1 MKNKVENMIVS
12 LLPDAIPGE
21 DFEVAILPDNTAEII
36 SWDVAKLGV
45 FPGLAKLR
53 DMYLKFAARR
63 KKIMPNF
70 DDSDPLPYM
79 TKKNEEKVRRMYD
92 VSHLPTVEVIN
103 GIAFAK
109 RKEK

>member
-1 MKNKVENMIVS
+1 MKRKVEKMIVA
-12 LLPDAIPGE
+12 LLPDAVPGE
-21 DFEVAILPDNTAEII
+21 DFEVAILPNNTAEII
-36 SWDVAKLGV
+36 RWDSAKLGP

-53 DMYLKFAARR
+53 EMYLKYAERR

-79 TKKNEEKVRRMYD
+79 AEKPKEAVRRMYD

-103 GIAFAK
+103 GVAFA
-109 RKEK
+109 RK